1 MLLASGATKTTPK
14 VTPKVI
20 LQQQQAGPAS
30 EQKVEA
36 SFGFDFEANSF
47 WQYSKRYLL
56 KPHLASNIEA
66 NFGRKLN

>member
-20 LQQQQAGPAS
+20 QQQQAGPAS

-56 KPHLASNIEA
+56 KPDLASKIEA
-66 NFGRKLN
+66 NFGFKLN

>member
-20 LQQQQAGPAS
+20 QQQQAGPAS

-36 SFGFDFEANSF
+36 SFGFNFEANSF

-56 KPHLASNIEA
+56 KPHLASKIEA